1 MKTNKNQITN
11 LQKMDK
17 SLDKILHQVVSVIAA
32 RKENQNAYDD
42 DLKETWGN
50 FRTVAEQFKR
60 EVDNMFGHVLL
71 EENEEA
77 TA

>member
-1 MKTNKNQITN
+1 MKTSKTKLTN

-32 RKENQNAYDD
+32 RKANQNAYED
-42 DLKETWGN
+42 DLKETWEN
-50 FRTVAEQFKR
+50 FRTEAEQFKK
-60 EVDNMFGHVLL
+60 EIEIMFGHVLL
-71 EENEEA
+71 EENDEA